1 MCASL
6 YVCVQRGA
14 LQTAKWFFA
23 GGSHSSLGRAS
34 SFLCL
39 IWEDKVMRKMKE
51 TMLEYMN
58 FRNIES
64 QVTKIK
70 LHTFEL
76 MQIGSISKR
85 LFADAANL
93 WE

>member
-1 MCASL
+1 
-6 YVCVQRGA
+6 
-14 LQTAKWFFA
+14 
-23 GGSHSSLGRAS
+23 
-34 SFLCL
+34 
-39 IWEDKVMRKMKE
+39 MRKMKE

-64 QVTKIK
+64 RVTKIK